1 MYNFSDY
8 QPTFNK
14 QIDFCANLIACARQQ
29 NRPIKTLS
37 LKPVNFEWF
46 KSGVKTLMDHAKAPK
61 EDIESVDN
69 ENVLMFDGVNI
80 EKGSIFQS
88 KPIIIEYY
96 AGLN

>member
-1 MYNFSDY
+1 MVNFSKVE
-8 QPTFNK
+8 PTFNK
-14 QIDFCANLIACARQQ
+14 QIDFCANLIACAREQ

-37 LKPVNFEWF
+37 LKPINFEWY
-46 KSGVKTLMDHAKAPK
+46 KSGVKTLMDKAGAPK
-61 EDIESVDN
+61 EDIASVDN

-96 AGLN
+96 AAAN